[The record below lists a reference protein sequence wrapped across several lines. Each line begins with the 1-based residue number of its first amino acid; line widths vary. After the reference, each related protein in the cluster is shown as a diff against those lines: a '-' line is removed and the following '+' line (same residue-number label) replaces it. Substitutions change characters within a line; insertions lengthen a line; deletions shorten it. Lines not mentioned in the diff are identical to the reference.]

1 MHLLLNHSSMSGK
14 KVLLP
19 FLLLLAVL
27 ANAQKLKKADKAV
40 IQSLKSHIEYLASDK
55 LEGRR
60 AGTGGEALAS
70 EYISKQFQSAGL
82 QPKGDVKSWLQ
93 AFDINDGKEVKS
105 SSHFFINGTELKLNK
120 EYFPFAF
127 SANASLEAVPAISLP
142 ESGMPWF
149 IDVKDWIEDNKDNPH
164 FDLESKIQQYSA
176 DAAKKGAT
184 ALVIYNSDVTAAQL
198 AFDGKDN
205 SPLSKIPVLYL
216 TKAASAKYLK
226 DLSESLET
234 KIKVELGEKK
244 RKGHNVIGYIDNG
257 AVNTIIIGAH
267 FDHLG
272 HGEDGNSMLRN
283 DVSQIHNGADD
294 NASGTA
300 ALIELAKMLKASKL
314 KANNYLFIAFSG
326 EELGLF
332 GSKYFTEH
340 PTIDLSKTDYMINMD
355 MIGRLNDSSKT
366 LTIGGI
372 GTSPTWSKTLSSIQ
386 NKAVVVKYDS
396 SGTGP
401 SDHTSFYRKNIPVLF
416 FFTGLHSDYHRPSDD
431 AQKIN
436 YTGALQVIKY
446 VYSVVEKNNKENKL
460 AFTPTRESQTTTT
473 ARFSVTL
480 GIMPDYTFN
489 GTGIRVDGVS
499 ENRPAQK
506 AGIKA
511 GDIIVQLGE
520 HSINSMESYMQA
532 LGKFKKGET
541 TKLKFKRGN
550 EALETT
556 VQF

>member
-1 MHLLLNHSSMSGK
+1 LHVPSKHYSMSEKKLLL
-14 KVLLP
+14 P
-19 FLLLLAVL
+19 LLLLSAVL
-27 ANAQKLKKADKAV
+27 VNAQKLKKADKIV
-40 IQSLKSHIEYLASDK
+40 VQSLKSHIEYLASDK

-60 AGTGGEALAS
+60 AGTPGETLAA

-82 QPKGDVKSWLQ
+82 QPKGDASSWLQ
-93 AFDINDGKEVKS
+93 AFDINDGKEVKPS
-105 SSHFFINGTELKLNK
+105 SYLFSNGAELKLNK
-120 EYFPFAF
+120 EYFPVAF
-127 SANASLEAVPAISLP
+127 SANGNLEAVPAIALP

-149 IDVKDWIEDNKDNPH
+149 LDLKDWIEDNKDNPH
-164 FDLESKIQQYSA
+164 FDLEAKIQQFST
-176 DAAKKGAT
+176 DAATKGAT
-184 ALVIYNSDVTAAQL
+184 ALVLYNSSETADQL
-198 AFDGKDN
+198 AFDGKDK
-205 SPLSKIPVLYL
+205 SPVTKIPVLYL
-216 TKAASAKYLK
+216 TKEGAAKYLK
-226 DLSESLET
+226 DLSASLET
-234 KIKVELGEKK
+234 RIKVELGEKK
-244 RKGHNVIGYIDNG
+244 RKGHNVIGYMDNG
-257 AVNTIIIGAH
+257 AANTIIIGAH

-283 DVSQIHNGADD
+283 DVTQIHNGADD

-300 ALIELAKMLKASKL
+300 ALIELARMLKPSKL

-340 PTIDLSKTDYMINMD
+340 STIDLAKTDYMINMD
-355 MIGRLNDSSKT
+355 MVGRLSDSSKS

-386 NKAVVVKYDS
+386 NKAIVVKYDS

-436 YTGALQVIKY
+436 YNGELQVIKY
-446 VYSVVEKNNKENKL
+446 VYSVIEKNNKENRL
-460 AFTPTRESQTTTT
+460 VFTPTRESQTTT

-480 GIMPDYTFN
+480 GIMPDYTFS

-499 ENRPAQK
+499 DNRPAQK
-506 AGIKA
+506 AGIKT
-511 GDIIVQLGE
+511 GDIILQLGE
-520 HSINSMESYMQA
+520 HPVNSMEAYMQA
-532 LGKFKKGET
+532 LGKFKKGEI
-541 TKLKFKRGN
+541 TKVKFKRGT